1 MARQGGWR
9 RRRRLDRRQGGWRR
23 WAHDAESPDRRSR
36 QAAPRA
42 MPRRRAWRRGRG
54 DGGPR
59 AAEGGQAVERR
70 ARYEPT
76 EGCLVPIG
84 LCNLWATVCQRNVC
98 FLVILRRRVCVISQ
112 CGIALPVRT
121 GVLSW
126 YDFLLRRAS
135 IPNAT
140 APVTLADTRDP
151 GHVTH
156 GHARHDAAYALLEHT
171 SLSAYTLQRY
181 AAMHARSLSDAPYHP
196 ISRRSSRAVRSDPQ
210 KLGTGQPLLWTH
222 ATHPNQR

>member
-1 MARQGGWR
+1 M
-9 RRRRLDRRQGGWRR
+9 
-23 WAHDAESPDRRSR
+23 RSR
-36 QAAPRA
+36 RTAGADKR
-42 MPRRRAWRRGRG
+42 RRGRCR
-54 DGGPR
+54 DGGHG
-59 AAEGGQAVERR
+59 AEGAGMAGQGRRRGGQAVERR

-121 GVLSW
+121 GVQLVRFFISARLFQTQPRRSLS
-126 YDFLLRRAS
+126 RRA
-135 IPNAT
+135 T
-140 APVTLADTRDP
+140 RGTRHTDTP
-151 GHVTH
+151 
-156 GHARHDAAYALLEHT
+156 AYALRTIRAL
-171 SLSAYTLQRY
+171 AYTLQRY

-196 ISRRSSRAVRSDPQ
+196 ISCRSSRAVRSDPQ